1 MFDLYV
7 TVLLFAQDS
16 PGPRGDNP
24 DDGGGILI
32 IAAIV
37 AAVAIG
43 GFLLHALFHRFGR
56 SRREAMTRT
65 PAPEGRVGRTSEFR
79 NREEG

>member
-1 MFDLYV
+1 MFDLLL
-7 TVLLFAQDS
+7 TVVLFAQDS

-37 AAVAIG
+37 LAVAIG
-43 GFLLHALFHRFGR
+43 GFLLHALVHRFGR
-56 SRREAMTRT
+56 SRGRAMESH
-65 PAPEGRVGRTSEFR
+65 PASPGRVGRTSEFR
-79 NREEG
+79 DEG